1 MTRTARTTRRA
12 HHFVTSVSAAAFVGC
27 LLLSRVVPAASS
39 VEKLQE
45 FPLDQVQVT
54 DAYRLNL
61 FTKDLDYLVTTLNY
75 DRLLAP
81 FKAVGQ
87 GKDPTTASG
96 LNLYGGWETASSL
109 IKGHSLGHHMSAL
122 AHGYQQALGSDAT
135 LASQIKTKINCIV
148 TQLQSAQ
155 ASNG

>member
-1 MTRTARTTRRA
+1 MTRAASTTRRL
-12 HHFVTSVSAAAFVGC
+12 HRPVTSVSAATLVGC
-27 LLLSRVVPAASS
+27 LLLSRSAVAASS

-54 DAYRLNL
+54 DTYYQNL
-61 FTKDLDYLVTTLNY
+61 FTKDLNYLVTTLNY

-81 FKAVGQ
+81 FTAVKQ

-96 LNLYGGWETASSL
+96 LNLYGGWEAASSL

-122 AHGYQQALGSDAT
+122 AHGYQQ
-135 LASQIKTKINCIV
+135 
-148 TQLQSAQ
+148 
-155 ASNG
+155 